1 MASGAGQASGKAS
14 GRVRRVVVRVGRH
27 VDLVHFEFENG
38 GALSLGNS
46 LGGEARRPFELNLRA
61 REHIVRVRGRQN
73 KHLDAIQFV
82 TNLGRE
88 SEWYGGAGGEPYSF
102 RADAGRTVV
111 GLEMDLSSG
120 SFCPPVKRIVEA
132 AAPAAPS
139 RLWLARLALQP
150 SVRRLVFAAP
160 EGGGA
165 SVFQDART
173 GQPSAMRLLLKNR
186 AIMLRVMLRGNPCFL
201 RLMLDG
207 EQLREPDS
215 LFRQLCSAPGGEELQ
230 MSAMAMLSRRDPR
243 DASGFRSRSLVQM
256 FLQGSPSV
264 GRQFFGKSDST
275 LVPLFQL
282 LFARDV
288 VNGYPSVTHLLMQRD
303 VVDGAERP
311 SVFEA
316 SLEGE
321 QYVGLELGLG
331 APKLSTGMRAAA
343 SSRVD
348 DAQGQGQGQG
358 QGQPGGDK
366 EEQEELEEE
375 APATAPLSLLRLM
388 LLNQPPLLGL
398 LLEGEREGKESILR
412 RFVEDKDK
420 DKKGASQARMVL
432 TRIQDHRENKPALSS
447 YLFGGE
453 ERGRPSILRLLV
465 AGEERGN
472 KEQLSLMRLLFFKYQ
487 PKARKGGSAPAS
499 CAPSSSSSGSSPEQE
514 HSQEKLAVI
523 QAPPQGQPSPSP
535 SPSPSPT
542 PSPKPSPSPE
552 RALSSA
558 PLSLGKARRSLIDYM
573 TAGKPSIAD
582 LFFQGE
588 LSGEDSLARLML
600 GTCVDFKD
608 GYLRL
613 GATLKAGNENGVS
626 LFQWM
631 LLGEEA
637 GGPGISFL
645 RMFLYGEEDHGESIL
660 RLLLLN
666 EGTNEP
672 SLLRVLI
679 TALKALL
686 AASKT
691 RPHQLRNGEW
701 KVTAEKMLKA
711 VTSSQ
716 KEGGSVFAQIERI
729 VEGLNPN
736 GEQLVMLISVLRE
749 VPKRGSEFQG
759 LWRRQWLRVAD
770 EVGRASKRANKG
782 SAWRTMGPM
791 WHRMAEHLAEQRWA
805 GLAAEFALLASNVNT
820 ISKWAD
826 RITRVHNATPRWM
839 LPRAVHSVAGF
850 VKQAVREEEHPIR
863 RAKSSAV

>member
-1 MASGAGQASGKAS
+1 MASGNAS

-27 VDLVHFEFENG
+27 VDLVQLEFENG
-38 GALSLGNS
+38 GALSLGNT

-88 SEWYGGAGGEPYSF
+88 SEWYGGAGGEPFSF

-111 GLEMDLSSG
+111 GLEMDLANG
-120 SFCPPVKRIVEA
+120 SFCPPVKRIVQA
-132 AAPAAPS
+132 AAPPAPP

-160 EGGGA
+160 AGGGS
-165 SVFQDART
+165 SVFQDARA
-173 GQPSAMRLLLKNR
+173 GQPSAMKLLLKER
-186 AIMLRVMLRGNPCFL
+186 AIMLRVMLRGDPCFL
-201 RLMLDG
+201 RLLLDG

-215 LFRQLCSAPGGEELQ
+215 LFRQLCSAPGGEEQQ

-256 FLQGSPSV
+256 MLQGSPSV
-264 GRQFFGKSDST
+264 ARQFFGKSDSK

-321 QYVGLELGLG
+321 QYIGLDLGLG
-331 APKLSTGMRAAA
+331 APKLSTGMRAGA

-348 DAQGQGQGQG
+348 D
-358 QGQPGGDK
+358 GQPGGEGQGK
-366 EEQEELEEE
+366 EEGEEE
-375 APATAPLSLLRLM
+375 QDDEDNEASATAPLSLLRLM

-398 LLEGEREGKESILR
+398 MLEGEREGKESILR
-412 RFVEDKDK
+412 RFVEDKDS
-420 DKKGASQARMVL
+420 KGASQARMVL

-453 ERGRPSILRLLV
+453 ERGRPSILRLMI

-487 PKARKGGSAPAS
+487 PKARKGGSS
-499 CAPSSSSSGSSPEQE
+499 GSSGSSSPQQ
-514 HSQEKLAVI
+514 SPQQSPQEKLAAI
-523 QAPPQGQPSPSP
+523 QAPPQG
-535 SPSPSPT
+535 
-542 PSPKPSPSPE
+542 PSPE
-552 RALSSA
+552 RPLGSPERPLGSA
-558 PLSLGKARRSLIDYM
+558 PLALGKARRSLIDYM

-588 LSGEDSLARLML
+588 LEGEDSLARLML

-645 RMFLYGEEDHGESIL
+645 RMFLYGEEEHGESIL

-672 SLLRVLI
+672 SLLRILI

-686 AASKT
+686 VASKT

-701 KVTAEKMLKA
+701 KATADKMLKA

-736 GEQLVMLISVLRE
+736 GEQLAMLISVLRE
-749 VPKRGSEFQG
+749 VPKRGSEFQA

-770 EVGRASKRANKG
+770 EVDRASKRAKKG

-791 WHRMAEHLAEQRWA
+791 WRRMAEHLAEQRWA

-826 RITRVHNATPRWM
+826 RITRVHQATPRWM
-839 LPRAVHSVAGF
+839 LPKAVHSLAGF
-850 VKQAVREEEHPIR
+850 VKQAVREDEQPIR
-863 RAKSSAV
+863 RTKSSAV

>member
-1 MASGAGQASGKAS
+1 MASGAGVASGNAS

-27 VDLVHFEFENG
+27 VDLVQFEFENG

-132 AAPAAPS
+132 AAPAAPP

-165 SVFQDART
+165 SVFQDARA
-173 GQPSAMRLLLKNR
+173 GQPSAMRLLLKER
-186 AIMLRVMLRGNPCFL
+186 AIMLRVMLRGDPCFL

-256 FLQGSPSV
+256 LLQGSPSV
-264 GRQFFGKSDST
+264 GRQFFGKSDSK

-343 SSRVD
+343 AASSRVD
-348 DAQGQGQGQG
+348 DAQGQGQL
-358 QGQPGGDK
+358 GGDK
-366 EEQEELEEE
+366 EQDEEQEEEEEEEE

-420 DKKGASQARMVL
+420 KGASQARMVL

-453 ERGRPSILRLLV
+453 ERGRPSILRLMI

-499 CAPSSSSSGSSPEQE
+499 SSPSSSGGSSPHKQ
-514 HSQEKLAVI
+514 HSQEKLTAI
-523 QAPPQGQPSPSP
+523 QAPPQAHHSPSP
-535 SPSPSPT
+535 SPSPG
-542 PSPKPSPSPE
+542 PE
-552 RALSSA
+552 RPLSSE
-558 PLSLGKARRSLIDYM
+558 PLALGKTRRSLIDYM

-588 LSGEDSLARLML
+588 LEGEDSLARLML

-672 SLLRVLI
+672 SLLRILI

-686 AASKT
+686 VASKT

-701 KVTAEKMLKA
+701 KATADKMLKA

-716 KEGGSVFAQIERI
+716 KEGGSVFAQIERL

-736 GEQLVMLISVLRE
+736 GEQLAMLISVLRE
-749 VPKRGSEFQG
+749 VPKRGSEFQS

-770 EVGRASKRANKG
+770 EVDRASKRAKRG

-791 WHRMAEHLAEQRWA
+791 WRRMAEHLAEQRWA

-826 RITRVHNATPRWM
+826 HITRVHEATPRWM
-839 LPRAVHSVAGF
+839 LPRAVHSLAGF
-850 VKQAVREEEHPIR
+850 VKQAVREDEHPVR
-863 RAKSSAV
+863 RAKSSGV